1 MSRRIPRDEIR
12 GGPSE
17 DYVTMF
23 GLGKNAES
31 GKVAFWQSSPIV
43 MRRSP

>member
-1 MSRRIPRDEIR
+1 MSRRMPRDEIR

-43 MRRSP
+43 MGQSP

>member
-1 MSRRIPRDEIR
+1 MSRRMPRDEIR

-23 GLGKNAES
+23 GLGKNAY
-31 GKVAFWQSSPIV
+31 KVAFCQSSPIV
-43 MRRSP
+43 MGQSP